1 MERRETFI
9 CNDREQ
15 RPIRQLRDRSGLFR
29 WLPTYL
35 VGRHSS
41 PAPGSDIHLLLCVAD
56 HFEPRLGGVGH
67 EVATHRVGAWVEGY
81 PRRFGDFRDSDGR
94 SPRHSFFFPIE
105 EYHPD
110 YLDALADLCS
120 GGHGEV
126 EIHLHHDRDNGEN
139 LRRTLIAFKE
149 RLADRHGL
157 LSRDR
162 MTGEIVYAFIHG
174 NWALDNS
181 DPNGCWCGVNNEIDI
196 LIQTGCYADFTLPS
210 YPSATQ
216 TRKINSIY
224 YAKDDPDRPRSHDWG
239 PDVGRGSRPINSLMM
254 IQGPLVLDWQGRRGL
269 IPRVENGCLQ
279 RSQPPTSA
287 RIDAWL
293 RAGVRVS
300 RRPDWYFVKLHTH
313 GASESNQEVLLGEP
327 MVEFHRALERRA
339 ADDVHFHY
347 HYVTA
352 REMYNL
358 ACAAEAGWHGDVVDA
373 LDFRLVA
380 QRPVATRCDAR

>member
-1 MERRETFI
+1 MKPRETFVNI
-9 CNDREQ
+9 DGGQ
-15 RPIRQLRDRSGLFR
+15 RPIPQVRDRSGLFR

-35 VGRHSS
+35 ASRHSS
-41 PAPGSDIHLLLCVAD
+41 PATGSDIHLLLCVAD
-56 HFEPRLGGVGH
+56 HFEPRLGGGSH
-67 EVATHRVGAWVEGY
+67 EVAMHRVKTWVEGY
-81 PRRFGDFRDSDGR
+81 PLRFHEFRDSDGR
-94 SPRHSFFFPIE
+94 SPRHTFFFPIE
-105 EYHPD
+105 EYHPA
-110 YLDALADLCS
+110 YLDALADLCA

-126 EIHLHHDRDNGEN
+126 EIHLHHDRDNSEN
-139 LRRTLIAFKE
+139 LRVTLTDFKE

-162 MTGEIVYAFIHG
+162 KTGEVVYGFIHG

-181 DPNGCWCGVNNEIDI
+181 DPDGCWCGVNNEIDV

-224 YAKDDPDRPRSHDWG
+224 YAMDDPDRPRSHDWG
-239 PDVGRGSRPINSLMM
+239 PDVGRGPQPSNSLMM
-254 IQGPLVLDWQGRRGL
+254 IQGPLVLDWKRRRGL

-279 RSQPPTSA
+279 RSQPPSPS
-287 RIDAWL
+287 RIDDWL
-293 RAGVRVS
+293 RAGVHVPL
-300 RRPDWYFVKLHTH
+300 RPDWYFVKLHSH

-327 MVEFHRALERRA
+327 MAELHRALERRA
-339 ADDVHFHY
+339 AEEVHFHY

-358 ACAAEAGWHGDVVDA
+358 ACAAEAGWDGDVVDA

-380 QRPVATRCDAR
+380 HRSVSTHSATC